1 MKTKFIALTIITLF
15 LFACQID
22 SDESPLDND
31 SQTAIFDKF
40 GSDGNFN
47 VSVPFKADFSV
58 WNQSDFTD
66 VTCGVPPIFNFTM
79 EGSGNITHL
88 GKMTTIMKFCIDSS
102 TGHYTGVDGIFVAA
116 NGDEL
121 HFFIDEGWVIPNE
134 GDNSSYYQSRFDD
147 PMYFTGGT
155 GRFKDATG
163 EATTNAFVH
172 ELPVE
177 EWRTDFFSQGVL
189 ILKKGSKK

>member
-1 MKTKFIALTIITLF
+1 MKTKFIALTIVTLF
-15 LFACQID
+15 LFACQMD
-22 SDESPLDND
+22 SYESPLDND
-31 SQTAIFDKF
+31 SQTTIFDKF

-58 WNQSDFTD
+58 WNHSDFTD
-66 VTCGVPPIFNFTM
+66 VTCGAPPFFNFTM
-79 EGSGNITHL
+79 KGSGNITHL

-121 HFFIDEGWVIPNE
+121 YFVVPEGWVIPNE
-134 GDNSSYYQSRFDD
+134 GDNSSYYQSRFDN
-147 PMYFTGGT
+147 PLYFTGGT

-177 EWRTDFFSQGVL
+177 EWRTDFFSQGFL
-189 ILKKGSKK
+189 ILKKKLK